1 MSLRNTSTLIFF
13 VMMVLSGVCFGD
25 VYRVGDSDGWTSRG
39 LVNYNKWA
47 STKEFHFHNL
57 MQVTKQDF
65 ESCNTTATIAV
76 YTSGSDTITLKRPDH
91 YYFLCG
97 APGHCQAGQKIDVKV
112 TLPIPQSSLASPN
125 PAPQGSLSSDS
136 HPSSTPSSAQTI
148 YFSKLGLAVTT
159 LVLCLLSVVF

>member
-1 MSLRNTSTLIFF
+1 MVLQNTIALIFF
-13 VMMVLSGVCFGD
+13 VMMMVLSGVCLGD
-25 VYRVGDSDGWTSRG
+25 VFKVGDYDGWTSRG
-39 LVNYNKWA
+39 LVDYNKWA
-47 STKEFHFHNL
+47 STKDQFHNL

-65 ESCNTTATIAV
+65 ESCNTTAAIAV

-97 APGHCQAGQKIDVKV
+97 APGHCQAGQKVDIKV

-125 PAPQGSLSSDS
+125 PAPQGSLPSDS
-136 HPSSTPSSAQTI
+136 HPSSTPSSAPTN

-159 LVLCLLSVVF
+159 LVLCLLSAVF